1 MVVDEDFYEQYL
13 SPSSFPEVQSEASS
27 NISSEMA
34 PKLTGEEVH
43 LPLESAIDFIS
54 FNLAKYPFISDIF
67 HIIIIILCTIFVAR
81 LVNRI
86 FTVHVPEI
94 VKSNKIDFDARKEE
108 TIRNMV
114 QRVLIT
120 TIYIIGLI
128 LVIMQIEY
136 LNKITVT
143 LLAGAGVATIAL
155 SFAAQGSLANIISG
169 VFMAI
174 FQPFRVG
181 DYVDFNGNYSQV
193 VDITLRHTMLC
204 TWDGRRIIVPNSLMD
219 SQYVI
224 NWTISDPEITWTVDV
239 GIAYTADI
247 NKAREIM
254 KDVAMRHPLV
264 MKNREIWVWV
274 TELGDFAVNMCLY
287 VHMPHRDVAFSSGCE
302 MRESIKKKFD
312 EAGIEIPYPY
322 RNLVIHGQG
331 SDASAQKACLDEAS

>member
-1 MVVDEDFYEQYL
+1 MVVDEGFYEQYL
-13 SPSSFPEVQSEASS
+13 SPSSFPKVQSEASS

-34 PKLTGEEVH
+34 PKLTGEEVQ

-54 FNLAKYPFISDIF
+54 LNLAKYPFIGDIF
-67 HIIIIILCTIFVAR
+67 HIIIIILCTIFVVR

-94 VKSNKIDFDARKEE
+94 IKSNKIDFDARKEE

-114 QRVLIT
+114 LRLLVT

-128 LVIMQIEY
+128 LVILQIEY
-136 LNKITVT
+136 LNNIAVT
-143 LLAGAGVATIAL
+143 LLAGAGIATIVL
-155 SFAAQGSLANIISG
+155 SFAAQSSLANIISG

-193 VDITLRHTMLC
+193 MDTTLRHTMLR

-247 NKAREIM
+247 NKARKIM
-254 KDVAMRHPLV
+254 EDVAMRHPLV
-264 MKNREIWVWV
+264 MKNREILVRV

-287 VHMPHRDVAFSSGCE
+287 VQMPHRDVAFSSGCD

-331 SDASAQKACLDEAS
+331 SDASAQEACPDEAS

>member
-1 MVVDEDFYEQYL
+1 M
-13 SPSSFPEVQSEASS
+13 
-27 NISSEMA
+27 
-34 PKLTGEEVH
+34 
-43 LPLESAIDFIS
+43 PLESTIDFIS
-54 FNLAKYPFISDIF
+54 FSLAKYPFLSDIF
-67 HIIIIILCTIFVAR
+67 YIIIIILCTIFAVR

-94 VKSNKIDFDARKEE
+94 VKSNKIDFDASKEE

-114 QRVLIT
+114 QRLLVI

-128 LVIMQIEY
+128 LIILQIEY
-136 LNKITVT
+136 LNNITVT

-169 VFMAI
+169 VFMTI

-204 TWDGRRIIVPNSLMD
+204 TWDGRRIVVPNNLMD

-247 NKAREIM
+247 NEARKIM
-254 KDVAMRHPLV
+254 TDTAMRHPLV
-264 MKNREIWVWV
+264 MKNREILVRV
-274 TELGDFAVNMCLY
+274 TELGDFAVNMRLY
-287 VHMPHRDVAFSSGCE
+287 VHMPHRDVAFTSGCE
-302 MRESIKKKFD
+302 MLESIKNKFD

-331 SDASAQKACLDEAS
+331 SDASAQESCPGEAS